1 MKRFAATLV
10 VAGLGG
16 AFAGVAG
23 AADPHVAG
31 LQVALRAHGLYQGA
45 IDGIAG
51 PQTRRAVT
59 VFQRR
64 KGLVADGRAGP
75 RTRAALGPL
84 GKPLL
89 GRRLM
94 ARGAMGLDVAA
105 VQFLLARRG
114 LYDGPLDGWLG
125 PRTERALRAFQRRAG
140 LFPDGVAGPATL
152 SALTR
157 SAATS
162 APRQPAARRR
172 TIVVGRGDTLTAIAA
187 RHGTTV
193 GALARANRLD
203 PAGILFA
210 GAVLRVPAAT
220 SAAPSSVRTLIDAT
234 ARRYG
239 VDPSLALALAWME
252 SGFQTNLTSS
262 ANAWGVMQIIPPT
275 WDFVEEVLLGR
286 NVPRTTAGNIEVGVV
301 LLRHLLRRFD
311 GDERLALAAW
321 YQGERAVRKHGVYKV
336 SEWFSGTVLALRRR
350 GV

>member
-1 MKRFAATLV
+1 
-10 VAGLGG
+10 
-16 AFAGVAG
+16 
-23 AADPHVAG
+23 VAG
-31 LQVALRAHGLYQGA
+31 LQVALRAHDLYQGA

-51 PQTRRAVT
+51 PQTRRAVV

-84 GKPLL
+84 GRPLL
-89 GRRLM
+89 GRRLLV
-94 ARGAMGLDVAA
+94 RGAMGLDVASL
-105 VQFLLARRG
+105 QFLLARRG
-114 LYDGPLDGWLG
+114 LYSGPLDGWLG

-140 LFPDGVAGPATL
+140 LFPDGVAGPATIA
-152 SALTR
+152 ALTR
-157 SAATS
+157 STPRAA
-162 APRQPAARRR
+162 APRAQRPS
-172 TIVVGRGDTLTAIAA
+172 TIVVRRGDTLTAIAA

-193 GALARANRLD
+193 GALARANGFD
-203 PAGILFA
+203 PTGILFA
-210 GAVLRVPAAT
+210 GAVLRVPAAVAAA
-220 SAAPSSVRTLIDAT
+220 AAPSSVRALIDAT

-301 LLRHLLRRFD
+301 LIRHLLRRFN

>member
-1 MKRFAATLV
+1 MKRLAVALV
-10 VAGLGG
+10 VAGLGV
-16 AFAGVAG
+16 AFVGVAR

-31 LQVALRAHGLYQGA
+31 LQVALRAHGVYQGE

-51 PQTRRAVT
+51 PQTRRAVI

-64 KGLVADGRAGP
+64 KGLVPDGRAGP

-84 GKPLL
+84 GRPLL

-105 VQFLLARRG
+105 LQFLLARRG
-114 LYDGPLDGWLG
+114 LYDGALDGALG
-125 PRTERALRAFQRRAG
+125 PGTERALRAFQRRAG
-140 LFPDGVAGPATL
+140 LFADGVAGPATL
-152 SALTR
+152 SALRR
-157 SAATS
+157 SAATP
-162 APRQPAARRR
+162 ARRQPAAPRR
-172 TIVVGRGDTLTAIAA
+172 TIVVGRGDTLTALAA

-203 PAGILFA
+203 PTGILFA
-210 GAVLRVPAAT
+210 GAVLSVPAAVAAT
-220 SAAPSSVRTLIDAT
+220 SSSVRALVDST

-239 VDPSLALALAWME
+239 VDPALALALAWME

-275 WDFVEEVLLGR
+275 WDFVEAVLLGR
-286 NVPRTTAGNIEVGVV
+286 KVPRTTAGNVEVGVV
-301 LLRHLLRRFD
+301 LLRHLLRRFN

-336 SEWFSGTVLALRRR
+336 SEWFAGTVLALRRR